1 MKIYKSFSAAIF
13 FAIVTGFTFAF
24 IQSNSLTP
32 KIVLPGEVKWNAN
45 PNQNGGIET
54 IVLAGDPQKEGL
66 YTMRFRIPAGTKLL
80 PHWHPENRTAVILSG
95 TFYYSY
101 GNSFNED
108 KLKEMPTGTFFTEPA
123 RQPHFAYAKK
133 GEVIIQVTGWGPTG
147 TTQLQNDNK

>member
-1 MKIYKSFSAAIF
+1 MKLNKSFAAVIF
-13 FAIVTGFTFAF
+13 LAVVTGFAFLF

-32 KIVLPGEVKWNAN
+32 KIIVPGEVKWSAN
-45 PNQNGGIET
+45 PGKVET

-66 YTMRFRIPAGTKLL
+66 YTMRVKIPAGTKLL

-95 TFYYSY
+95 TFYYNY
-101 GNSFNED
+101 GDSFDEN

-123 RQPHFAYAKK
+123 EQHHFAYAKK

-147 TTQLQNDNK
+147 TTQLQKDK

>member
-1 MKIYKSFSAAIF
+1 LKNYKSFSAVIF
-13 FAIVTGFTFAF
+13 FAIVTGFAFAF

-32 KIVLPGEVKWNAN
+32 KIILPEEVKWNTN

-95 TFYYSY
+95 TFYYNY
-101 GNSFNED
+101 GDSFSED
-108 KLKEMPTGTFFTEPA
+108 KLIEMPAGTFFTEPA
-123 RQPHFAYAKK
+123 KQPHYAYAKK

-147 TTQLQNDNK
+147 TTQLQNDKK

>member
-1 MKIYKSFSAAIF
+1 MKIYKSFVVVIF
-13 FAIVTGFTFAF
+13 LAVVTGFTFEF
-24 IQSNSLTP
+24 VQSNSLTP
-32 KIVLPGEVKWNAN
+32 KIIVPEEIKWNAK
-45 PNQNGGIET
+45 PNQTGAVET

-66 YTMRFRIPAGTKLL
+66 YTMRVKIPAGTKLL

-95 TFYYSY
+95 TFYYNY
-101 GNSFNED
+101 GDSFDEN

-147 TTQLQNDNK
+147 TTQLQNNK

>member
-1 MKIYKSFSAAIF
+1 LKNYKSFTVVVFLAVI
-13 FAIVTGFTFAF
+13 TGFAFGF

-32 KIVLPGEVKWNAN
+32 KIILPDEIKWNSDLK
-45 PNQNGGIET
+45 QSVGIET

-66 YTMRFRIPAGTKLL
+66 YTMRVKIPAGTKLL

-101 GNSFNED
+101 GDSFNED
-108 KLKEMPTGTFFTEPA
+108 KLHEMPAGTFFTEPA
-123 RQPHFAYAKK
+123 KQPHFAYAKK

-147 TTQLQNDNK
+147 TTQLK